1 MGESPLVD
9 FTHDDERRKELSA
22 FLNSRRARLRPDDVG
37 LPPSRGR
44 RRTPGLRRE
53 ELAAIA
59 GMSVNWYTLFE
70 TGRNDSISAKA
81 VADVARAL
89 QLSVRERQH
98 LAALARVSL
107 EPIDPLAAPP
117 SAGIIAVLD
126 DLHATPAVVW
136 NRRRDAL
143 AWNHLFGAIFDY
155 SATSSPWRRNGVWR
169 IFNDPSRRIVWPDWD
184 GAARRACSA
193 LRWQFAR
200 EPELVIALLD
210 ELRSNA
216 DFQRHWAADD
226 GVTDWM
232 HEPQLPIVVGR
243 ADGEPLR
250 FLQSTLATPE
260 SGMHLV
266 QFYTPTDAQTQ
277 TALRRM
283 ARPAPGREGAAFK
296 TGTVLHPPPD

>member
-1 MGESPLVD
+1 VE
-9 FTHDDERRKELSA
+9 FTHDDERRQELTA
-22 FLNSRRARLRPDDVG
+22 FLRSRRARLQPNEVG
-37 LPPSRGR
+37 LPARHGR

-53 ELAAIA
+53 EVAAIA

-70 TGRNDSISAKA
+70 TGKNDSISAKA

-98 LAALARVSL
+98 LAALARVVL
-107 EPIDPLAAPP
+107 EPLDPLAAPP
-117 SAGIIAVLD
+117 SAGIIAVLE
-126 DLHATPAVVW
+126 DLSTTPAVVW

-143 AWNHLFGAIFDY
+143 AWNRLFGTLFDY
-155 SATSSPWRRNGVWR
+155 SASSSTWKRNGVWR
-169 IFNDPSRRIVWPDWD
+169 IFNDPSRQILWPDWD

-200 EPELVIALLD
+200 EPELVKALID
-210 ELRSNA
+210 EQRS
-216 DFQRHWAADD
+216 DVEFQRHWAADD

-232 HEPQLPIVVGR
+232 HEPQLPLVIGR
-243 ADGEPLR
+243 AEGEPMR

-266 QFYTPTDAQTQ
+266 QFYTPADDVTRIAV
-277 TALRRM
+277 ARM
-283 ARPAPGREGAAFK
+283 RVREGAAFQS
-296 TGTVLHPPPD
+296 GTHQHSPSD

>member
-1 MGESPLVD
+1 MEL
-9 FTHDDERRKELSA
+9 THDDERRLELRA
-22 FLNSRRARLRPDDVG
+22 FLKSRRARLRPDDVG

-44 RRTPGLRRE
+44 RRAPGLRRE
-53 ELAAIA
+53 EVAAIA

-89 QLSVRERQH
+89 QLSTRERQH

-107 EPIDPLAAPP
+107 EPLDPLAAPP
-117 SAGIIAVLD
+117 PAGIIAVLD
-126 DLHATPAVVW
+126 DLRATPAVVW

-143 AWNHLFGAIFDY
+143 AWNALFGSLFNY
-155 SATSSPWRRNGVWR
+155 TATGPAWSRNGVWR
-169 IFNDPSRRIVWPDWD
+169 IFNDPSRRVLWPDWD

-210 ELRSNA
+210 DLRANSE
-216 DFQRHWAADD
+216 FQRHWAADD

-232 HEPQLPIVVGR
+232 HEPQLPIVVGV
-243 ADGEPLR
+243 ATGEPLR

-260 SGMHLV
+260 SGLHLV
-266 QFYTPTDAQTQ
+266 QFYTPADGPTEAAVRRLAQR
-277 TALRRM
+277 L
-283 ARPAPGREGAAFK
+283 REGAASER
-296 TGTVLHPPPD
+296 GTFAPAPSA